1 MSKIIKDPPRMNS
14 FKPEKI
20 IRPFKTN
27 DKKIKHVRLIKLD
40 IDKCCEDDIESGNGF
55 FITNEED
62 FDEKRGV
69 RTEDGLYSPKFG
81 VDTFADKN
89 TDELFH
95 CECGYLTGGIHEGE
109 LCPECNT
116 PVVFTD
122 SKLNITGYIN
132 LGEYYVINPACYNDL
147 ESLIG
152 SKELTEIIKFNNK
165 YDVNGKNVSTKS
177 KKSPW
182 NGIGIL
188 EFKDQFDDIIEYY
201 RNKRHK
207 DEVYDVLMRF
217 KNAIFTHNIPVYSS
231 LLRPLVKEDSRIAMF
246 DVNRSYSVILANAN
260 SIKASEV
267 PGVSKQAIVEN
278 CLFEIQQEVNKIN
291 SDIITQNLSGK
302 KGIIRGMTI
311 SSRMDFSGR
320 FVVVPAIGHCVTE
333 VSLPYVAGCELLR
346 PLIINALHTM
356 DGINVRVANTMIDN
370 AIRKFDKKIFL
381 LMNYI
386 LQNSKNPPMMMV
398 QRSPSLL
405 QESMRLM
412 QIKQVK
418 ADIHDLTLDVP
429 VGILS
434 LMNAD
439 FDGDTFACYMV
450 YDNRLKEAWKPIHS
464 PDCHFISRHDGK
476 YSSGGEFIKD
486 SAVIL
491 SELWDIGKNGT
502 YYKDWATESERN
514 EELSKYEYPKE

>member
-1 MSKIIKDPPRMNS
+1 MSKKIIKDPPRMNS
-14 FKPEKI
+14 FKAEKI
-20 IRPFKTN
+20 IRPFKTSN
-27 DKKIKHVRLIKLD
+27 NKIKSVRLVKLD
-40 IDKCCEDDIESGNGF
+40 IDRCCEEDINSGNGF

-62 FDEKRGV
+62 FDEKRGI

-81 VDTFADKN
+81 VDTFTDKN

-95 CECGYLTGGIHEGE
+95 CECGNLSGGINEGDI
-109 LCPECNT
+109 CPICGT
-116 PVVFTD
+116 KVMFTD

-132 LGEYYVINPACYNDL
+132 LGEAYVINPACYNDL

-152 SKELTEIIKFNNK
+152 SKELVDIIKFNNK

-182 NGIGIL
+182 HGIGIL
-188 EFKDQFDDIIEYY
+188 EFKNNFDDIVEYY
-201 RNKRHK
+201 KNKRK
-207 DEVYDVLMRF
+207 KYEVYDVLMKF
-217 KNAIFTHNIPVYSS
+217 KSAIFTHNIPVYSS

-260 SIKASEV
+260 SIKSSYT
-267 PGVSKQAIVEN
+267 PGVSKKVIIEN
-278 CLFEIQQEVNKIN
+278 CLFEIQTEVNKIN

-311 SSRMDFSGR
+311 SSRMDFSAR
-320 FVVVPAIGHCVTE
+320 FVVVPAIGHCVNE
-333 VSLPYVAGCELLR
+333 ISLPYVGGCELLR
-346 PLIINALHTM
+346 PLLINALNTI
-356 DGINVRVANTMIDN
+356 DGINVREANSMIDR
-370 AIRKFDKKIFL
+370 ALRVFDKKIFL
-381 LMNYI
+381 LMNHI
-386 LQNSKNPPMMMV
+386 LQNSDNPPMMMI

-412 QIKQVK
+412 YIKQVK

-439 FDGDTFACYMV
+439 FDGDTFACYMI
-450 YDNRLKEAWKPIHS
+450 YDNRLKEAWKPIHC
-464 PDCHFISRHDGK
+464 PDCHFISRHDGM
-476 YSSGGEFIKD
+476 YSNGGEFIKD

-491 SELWDIGKNGT
+491 SELWDLGKNNT
-502 YYKDWATESERN
+502 YYNQWASESERN
-514 EELSKYEYPKE
+514 QELNKYE